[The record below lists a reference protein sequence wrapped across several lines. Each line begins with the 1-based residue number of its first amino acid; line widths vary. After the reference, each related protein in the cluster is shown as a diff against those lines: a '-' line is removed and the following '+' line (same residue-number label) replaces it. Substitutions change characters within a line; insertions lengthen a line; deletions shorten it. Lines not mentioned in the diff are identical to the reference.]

1 MKLNRNAIRKLIQE
15 EIENLDHKRT
25 KNISGST
32 IENDTTF
39 EVEAYEDSW
48 AGGANIHNNV
58 NHLKAGGSKE
68 SDVLGIE
75 RLTHKTSMKES
86 TSISK
91 KELNAIILEEF
102 KKVSE
107 LKEFARS
114 RGGKKFEQAGQKIES
129 AGSSIRDLANEQT
142 GIMRETLNN
151 VSEFVEKLGH
161 SIRSVN
167 DLDEDTSAEST
178 LPTVSELKKLI
189 KSIKRLEK

>member
-15 EIENLDHKRT
+15 EIENLDYKRT

-129 AGSSIRDLANEQT
+129 AGSNEQT

>member
-1 MKLNRNAIRKLIQE
+1 MKLGRNAIRKLIQE
-15 EIENLDHKRT
+15 EIESLDYDRT
-25 KNISGST
+25 KNVSGSP
-32 IENDTTF
+32 IEHENTFDVDT
-39 EVEAYEDSW
+39 YEDSW
-48 AGGANIHNNV
+48 AGGENIHNNI
-58 NHLKAGGSKE
+58 NHLKTGGSKE

-86 TSISK
+86 TSSSK

-129 AGSSIRDLANEQT
+129 AGSSIRELANEQT
-142 GIMRETLNN
+142 GSMRETLNH

-178 LPTVSELKKLI
+178 LPTVAELKKLI